1 MYLYVHIWAAYRPI
15 LCVYYIYI
23 YYALPSQAKSSSQ
36 FYLIVF
42 YFYIRIFTKRTN
54 NYFPHCV
61 ISLST
66 PSINVVDYL
75 YTLIYTLCKCT
86 FSRPKRRWMTPW
98 LHFIS
103 IKKKKPHIYVCV
115 YTYIRLCIYTRPR
128 KLYMNIYIY
137 IYIVKMYTSTKQ
149 KTSVCLNRN

>member
-1 MYLYVHIWAAYRPI
+1 MCVTIKSTISQVHLNYHIYIHMYLYVHIWAAYRPI

-42 YFYIRIFTKRTN
+42 YFYISIFTKRTN

-86 FSRPKRRWMTPW
+86 FSRPKRRWTTPW

-103 IKKKKPHIYVCV
+103 IKKIYTCVYIHTYVCV
-115 YTYIRLCIYTRPR
+115 YIHAHANCI
-128 KLYMNIYIY
+128 
-137 IYIVKMYTSTKQ
+137 
-149 KTSVCLNRN
+149 

>member
-103 IKKKKPHIYVCV
+103 IKKKKT
-115 YTYIRLCIYTRPR
+115 TYIRVCIYIHTSVYIYTPTQIV
-128 KLYMNIYIY
+128 YEYIY
-137 IYIVKMYTSTKQ
+137 IHIYS
-149 KTSVCLNRN
+149 